1 MARVLRHQ
9 PQGTSLEQVRRTGDG
24 ELMAL
29 RDFFFWRGRGK
40 GGRCRRERSVSRVPG
55 GMLRPKP
62 KNSRCRSSAR
72 HGRLR
77 VPVFAGG
84 KRTERGT
91 DGVAASLGEGEARER
106 AAKRYATKP

>member
-72 HGRLR
+72 HGRRLSWFLLA
-77 VPVFAGG
+77 VS
-84 KRTERGT
+84 KQSGT
-91 DGVAASLGEGEARER
+91 DGTDAEVN
-106 AAKRYATKP
+106 